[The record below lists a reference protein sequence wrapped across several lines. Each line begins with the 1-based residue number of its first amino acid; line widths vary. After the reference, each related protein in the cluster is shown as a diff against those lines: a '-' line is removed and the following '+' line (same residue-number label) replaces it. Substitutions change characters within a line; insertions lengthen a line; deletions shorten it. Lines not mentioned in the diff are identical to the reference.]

1 MVQENNIVLLQEPKY
16 NTLRKT
22 FSVKFRLE
30 NLAPLENKSL
40 RYDFV
45 KISVNHNG
53 VHMLIP
59 CTYFIFEKALE
70 KGFTSK
76 TGLSL
81 HLSNW

>member
-22 FSVKFRLE
+22 FSVKFRQE

-45 KISVNHNG
+45 KNSVNHNG
-53 VHMLIP
+53 V
-59 CTYFIFEKALE
+59 C
-70 KGFTSK
+70 
-76 TGLSL
+76 
-81 HLSNW
+81 